1 MDIKTDDLTNPAV
14 RALVQTHRSE
24 MGANEN
30 ALISHALDLEA
41 LAANDVTFF
50 SVWEGETLTGCG
62 AIKEL
67 DKTHGE
73 IKSMHTTRRFRRRG
87 VSAALLYHMV
97 KLAEKRGY
105 KRLSLETHPG
115 PEYKPA
121 RKLYERFGFELC
133 GPFGDYEAHE
143 YSVFMTKEI

>member
-1 MDIKTDDLTNPAV
+1 MDIKIDDLTNPDV

-30 ALISHALDLEA
+30 AVISHALDLEA
-41 LAANDVTFF
+41 LQSDDVTFF

-62 AIKEL
+62 ALKEL
-67 DKTHGE
+67 TPTHGE
-73 IKSMHTTRRFRRRG
+73 IKSMHTARRFRRRG
-87 VSAALLYHMV
+87 VSAALLYHMI
-97 KLAEKRGY
+97 KLAGERGY

-121 RKLYERFGFELC
+121 RKLYERFGFEIC
-133 GPFGDYEAHE
+133 GPFGDYENHP
-143 YSVFMTKEI
+143 YSVFMTNEI